1 MNDVLLVVVVLVALG
16 FDFTN
21 GFHDTANAVATS
33 VSTRALSPR
42 LAVLIAAIANL
53 AGAFVTTAVAKTVG
67 KGIID
72 TGLAN
77 EKTVLAALIGAIVWN
92 LITWRAGLPSSSSHA
107 LIGGLVG
114 AAIAQS
120 GLEGVQ
126 WHGLVHS
133 VAIPAIAAPAIAFA
147 GAFLLL
153 LAIYWLLVWMNPGMA
168 NRTFRLGQL
177 ASGTWVAFTHGANDA
192 QKTMGVIA
200 LALFEAG
207 HLSHFY
213 IPNWVIVSAGLA
225 IAAGTYVGGWRIMK
239 TLGQRVVN
247 MEPASG
253 FAAQITAGVTIYS
266 ATKLGYPLSTT
277 HVISGSVLGSGA
289 TKRLSAVR
297 WGVAGNIVT
306 AWLLTIPAA
315 GLVAAALVLADP
327 GDLLAAA
334 LHFGHAAGPQRRV
347 HDRAALRHP
356 LRRARLRAEPDGARG
371 QRDQRPR
378 PGHRHLLGRPDHV
391 RLQARVRDGEGLP
404 RPARVRRVRGH
415 PREPR
420 LAQRRLRPLRGHVRR
435 AQLGAAPRR
444 RDRRGRRLDRARP
457 RPRPDRPRAL
467 PLDRG
472 AVRRRRRP
480 EDLRPPPPPAAGARH
495 GPRAQR
501 RLRRRRL
508 HRVPAARGRRP
519 RSLGPQAR
527 AVCVAAREPVRRQ
540 RRHGLLDSACEARRG
555 PVTT

>member
-42 LAVLIAAIANL
+42 LAVLIAAVANL

-92 LITWRAGLPSSSSHA
+92 LVTWRAGLPSSSSHA

-153 LAIYWLLVWMNPGMA
+153 LAIYWLLVWMNPGTA
-168 NRTFRLGQL
+168 NRTFRFGQL

-213 IPNWVIVSAGLA
+213 IPTWVIVAAGIA

-266 ATKLGYPLSTT
+266 ATRLGYPLSTT

-315 GLVAAALVLADP
+315 GLVAAALYW
-327 GDLLAAA
+327 
-334 LHFGHAAGPQRRV
+334 
-347 HDRAALRHP
+347 
-356 LRRARLRAEPDGARG
+356 
-371 QRDQRPR
+371 
-378 PGHRHLLGRPDHV
+378 
-391 RLQARVRDGEGLP
+391 
-404 RPARVRRVRGH
+404 
-415 PREPR
+415 
-420 LAQRRLRPLRGHVRR
+420 
-435 AQLGAAPRR
+435 
-444 RDRRGRRLDRARP
+444 
-457 RPRPDRPRAL
+457 
-467 PLDRG
+467 
-472 AVRRRRRP
+472 
-480 EDLRPPPPPAAGARH
+480 
-495 GPRAQR
+495 
-501 RLRRRRL
+501 
-508 HRVPAARGRRP
+508 
-519 RSLGPQAR
+519 
-527 AVCVAAREPVRRQ
+527 PVQ
-540 RRHGLLDSACEARRG
+540 GIF
-555 PVTT
+555 